1 VAGCRQIQF
10 LLQLGGEIKV
20 DYLWQN
26 FFRRDQHEQ
35 EIDQLLKE
43 NYIFKVLTP
52 TELKFVKSLV
62 HFRQYQPGEA
72 IFKQGEFGVAMYIV
86 VKGHIN
92 VTIEESV
99 DEHSSRTVFITR
111 LQRGDFFGELALVE
125 QGGKRTATAVAA
137 DEVHLLEFLKSD
149 LSEVVER
156 NPRTAVKILSRL
168 SEVLGRRL
176 KETADRFT
184 EMKRE
189 LKAMSDHQHGSN

>member
-1 VAGCRQIQF
+1 M
-10 LLQLGGEIKV
+10 

-26 FFRRDQHEQ
+26 FFRRDQREQ

-43 NYIFKVLTP
+43 NYIFKILSP
-52 TELKFVKSLV
+52 PELKFVRSLIHV
-62 HFRQYQPGEA
+62 RQFQPGEP

-86 VKGHIN
+86 MKGHVN
-92 VTIEESV
+92 VMV
-99 DEHSSRTVFITR
+99 DEVTDDQNIRQVFVTR

-137 DEVHLLEFLKSD
+137 DEVSLLEFLKSD

-168 SEVLGRRL
+168 AEVLGRRL

-189 LKAMSDHQHGSN
+189 LKALSANANN

>member
-1 VAGCRQIQF
+1 M
-10 LLQLGGEIKV
+10 

-26 FFRRDQHEQ
+26 FFRRDQHQQ
-35 EIDQLLKE
+35 EVDQLLKE

-52 TELKFVKSLV
+52 SELRFVKSLI
-62 HFRQYQPGEA
+62 HYRQYQPGEA

-86 VKGHIN
+86 MKGHVN
-92 VTIEESV
+92 VTIQEMA
-99 DEHSSRTVFITR
+99 DENTTRQVFVTR

-125 QGGKRTATAVAA
+125 QGGKRTATATAA
-137 DEVHLLEFLKSD
+137 DDVALLEFLKSD

-168 SEVLGRRL
+168 SEILGRRL
-176 KETADRFT
+176 KETADRFS

-189 LKAMSDHQHGSN
+189 LKALSEQQHGSN

>member
-1 VAGCRQIQF
+1 M
-10 LLQLGGEIKV
+10 

-26 FFRRDQHEQ
+26 FFRRDQREQ

-43 NYIFKVLTP
+43 NYIFKILAP
-52 TELKFVKSLV
+52 AELKFVKSLI
-62 HFRQYQPGEA
+62 HNRQFQPGEP
-72 IFKQGEFGVAMYIV
+72 IFRQGEFGVAMYIV
-86 VKGHIN
+86 LKGHVN
-92 VTIEESV
+92 VTV
-99 DEHSSRTVFITR
+99 DEMVDESNSRQVFVTR

-125 QGGKRTATAVAA
+125 QGGKRTATAIAA
-137 DEVHLLEFLKSD
+137 DEVVLLEFLKSD

-156 NPRTAVKILSRL
+156 NPRTAVKILARL

-189 LKAMSDHQHGSN
+189 LKALSANANN